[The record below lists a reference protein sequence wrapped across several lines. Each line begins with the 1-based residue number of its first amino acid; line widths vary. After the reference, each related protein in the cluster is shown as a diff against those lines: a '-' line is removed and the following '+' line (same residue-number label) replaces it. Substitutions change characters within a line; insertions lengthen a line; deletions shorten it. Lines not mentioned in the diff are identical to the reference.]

1 MTAKTFH
8 PEPLSAS
15 TLSRLMD
22 KRGKE
27 RDNRVPDSRVIEIEL
42 ALIDIPENGPRK
54 YHDPREYGKLKD
66 SIAREGVLENI
77 IVRRVGDR
85 YEVIAGTRRVL
96 CSRELKKTT
105 IPGRVIEADET
116 EAAWIVL
123 IENLVRDDFNPIE
136 ETDGILRLL
145 QLELGEESVESTV
158 STLYRLRNEEQKSV
172 VKKILPEDVKAKVEN
187 VFTSIGKKDLTWK
200 SFMTSRLP
208 LRDLPEDLKDAIGC
222 KKIEYSKARLLARVD
237 DPTER
242 DRLLNRA
249 IAEKLSVTRL
259 REELENSGALRRKP
273 SEIQRVQNFGQKL
286 KNSRPWENPERWH
299 KIEELLEQIEE
310 LLDERTEESTENVV
324 TERG

>member
-1 MTAKTFH
+1 MTAKIFQ

-15 TLSRLMD
+15 TLSRLID

-27 RDNRVPDSRVIEIEL
+27 RDNSVPEGRVIEIEL
-42 ALIDIPENGPRK
+42 AGIDIPENGPRK
-54 YHDPREYGKLKD
+54 YHEPREYEKLKD

-105 IPGRVIEADET
+105 IPGRVIEADDT
-116 EAAWIVL
+116 EALWIAL

-145 QLELGEESVESTV
+145 QLELREESVESTV

-172 VKKILPEDVKAKVEN
+172 VKKILPSEVKAKVEN
-187 VFTSIGKKDLTWK
+187 VFASLGKKELTWK

-208 LRDLPEDLKDAIGC
+208 LLDLPEDLKDAIGC
-222 KKIEYSKARLLARVD
+222 KRIEYSKARLLARVD
-237 DPTER
+237 DPAER
-242 DRLLNRA
+242 ERLLNRA
-249 IAEKLSVTRL
+249 VSEKLSVTRL
-259 REELENSGALRRKP
+259 REELENGGTLRRSGAER
-273 SEIQRVQNFGQKL
+273 QRVQNFGRKL
-286 KNSRPWENPERWH
+286 KNSRPWENPERWQ
-299 KIEELLEQIEE
+299 KIEGLLEQIEG
-310 LLDERTEESTENVV
+310 LLDEETEGSP
-324 TERG
+324 G